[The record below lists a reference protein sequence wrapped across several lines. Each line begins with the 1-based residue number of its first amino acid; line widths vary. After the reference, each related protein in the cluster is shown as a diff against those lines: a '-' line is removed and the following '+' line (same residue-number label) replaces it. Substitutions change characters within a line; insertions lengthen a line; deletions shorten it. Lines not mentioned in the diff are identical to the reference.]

1 MKFIKS
7 IFAFATIFAVNSV
20 AAQSLTEKWP
30 QIKAYHEVMSKTF
43 HPAEE
48 GNLEPIRK
56 DAESLLEKANAL
68 SVENMPAE
76 FRSPKLIETL
86 IVLKKETKVVTE
98 LVKQKASDDEITKA
112 LTKLHDIVH
121 QIVGLCQPEKK

>member
-1 MKFIKS
+1 MKHLKVFLVLALIVV
-7 IFAFATIFAVNSV
+7 ANSV
-20 AAQSLTEKWP
+20 SAQSTFETWP
-30 QIKAYHEVMSKTF
+30 AIKEFHEVMSQTF

-68 SVENMPAE
+68 TVENMPAE

-112 LTKLHDIVH
+112 LTKLHDIFH

>member
-68 SVENMPAE
+68 TVENMPAE

-112 LTKLHDIVH
+112 LTKLHDIFH

>member
-30 QIKAYHEVMSKTF
+30 QIKAYHEIMSKTF

-68 SVENMPAE
+68 TVENMPAE
-76 FRSPKLIETL
+76 FRSPKLNETL

-98 LVKQKASDDEITKA
+98 LVKQKASDNEITKA
-112 LTKLHDIVH
+112 LTKLHDIFH